1 MTRED
6 WQGVNSKDSNV
17 TIRDNIFN
25 FGSSEQIS
33 ESIPLQNLSTSGGEV
48 VPFDKLL
55 LDHKY
60 ANLVVLK
67 IHFLNWYYQV
77 QTQQLSTILHISFGE
92 VEENFIEKE
101 SNDFVKKEGSI
112 RFGIKFG
119 RLCLKL
125 TNGCMPLEKR
135 KVPKV
140 QDFNGDVTFMGTD
153 ENPEWQF
160 KVKHK
165 AEIPEKASVLFGSL
179 SNQELGIM
187 ELQNTSCQV
196 EATFQVKININDL
209 GITSQ
214 DGVWDEKTNKKKK
227 HAKICT
233 FFKNV
238 VEPKLKDYVSKLV
251 LQYDS
256 TTIS

>member
-1 MTRED
+1 MTQENL
-6 WQGVNSKDSNV
+6 QGINSKDSNV
-17 TIRDNIFN
+17 TIKDNIFN
-25 FGSSEQIS
+25 FGSYEQVS
-33 ESIPLQNLSTSGGEV
+33 ESIPSQNLSTSDGEV
-48 VPFDKLL
+48 VPFDKLV

-67 IHFLNWYYQV
+67 IHFLNLNYQV
-77 QTQQLSTILHISFGE
+77 QTQHFSTILHISFGE
-92 VEENFIEKE
+92 TEENFIYKE
-101 SNDFVKKEGSI
+101 LGLVKKQGSI

-119 RLCLKL
+119 RLCFKL
-125 TNGCMPLEKR
+125 TNGSMPLDKR

-165 AEIPEKASVLFGSL
+165 AEVSEKTSVLFGSL

-214 DGVWDEKTNKKKK
+214 DGVWNEKTDKKVRET
-227 HAKICT
+227 KIRT

-256 TTIS
+256 ATVS

>member
-1 MTRED
+1 MTREN

-33 ESIPLQNLSTSGGEV
+33 ESIPLENLSTSGGEA
-48 VPFDKLL
+48 VPFEKLEL
-55 LDHKY
+55 EHKY

-67 IHFLNWYYQV
+67 IHFLNWHYQV
-77 QTQQLSTILHISFGE
+77 QTQQFSTILHISFGE
-92 VEENFIEKE
+92 VEENFIYKE
-101 SNDFVKKEGSI
+101 LGLVKKQGSI

-125 TNGCMPLEKR
+125 TNGCMPLDKR

-140 QDFNGDVTFMGTD
+140 QDFNGDVAFMGTD

-160 KVKHK
+160 KVKQK

-196 EATFQVKININDL
+196 EATFQVKINANDL

-214 DGVWDEKTNKKKK
+214 DGVWNEKTDKKVRET
-227 HAKICT
+227 KIRT
-233 FFKNV
+233 FFKSV

-256 TTIS
+256 ATVS

>member
-1 MTRED
+1 MTREN
-6 WQGVNSKDSNV
+6 WQGINSKDSNI
-17 TIRDNIFN
+17 TISHNILN
-25 FGSSEQIS
+25 FGPSEQNS
-33 ESIPLQNLSTSGGEV
+33 ESIPSQNLSTSGGEAV
-48 VPFDKLL
+48 AFEKLEL
-55 LDHKY
+55 EHKY
-60 ANLVVLK
+60 ANLVVLQ
-67 IHFLNWYYQV
+67 IHLLSFTYQA
-77 QTQQLSTILHISFGE
+77 QTQQISIILHISFGE
-92 VEENFIEKE
+92 VEENFIYKE
-101 SNDFVKKEGSI
+101 LGFVKKEGSI

-125 TNGCMPLEKR
+125 TNGCMPLDKR
-135 KVPKV
+135 KVPKA

-165 AEIPEKASVLFGSL
+165 AEVSDKALVLFGSL

-196 EATFQVKININDL
+196 EATFQVKINANDL

-214 DGVWDEKTNKKKK
+214 DGLWNDKTDKKVRET
-227 HAKICT
+227 KIRT
-233 FFKNV
+233 FFKSV
-238 VEPKLKDYVSKLV
+238 VEPKLKNYVSKLV

-256 TTIS
+256 ATVS